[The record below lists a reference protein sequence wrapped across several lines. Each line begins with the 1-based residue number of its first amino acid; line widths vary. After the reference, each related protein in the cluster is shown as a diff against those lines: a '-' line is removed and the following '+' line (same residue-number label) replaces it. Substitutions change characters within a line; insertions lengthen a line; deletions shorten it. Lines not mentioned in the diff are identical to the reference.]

1 MFSAQLGEATAEN
14 ADGRETSAITGRSQV
29 MHDTYICIYIY
40 VYIYTY
46 AVTYVIYKRRD
57 VETQT
62 FLALPRVVGFTF
74 GFFGNDRAA
83 PVDAALLILCTT
95 YIHTSRIRICDS
107 FWLHNA

>member
-1 MFSAQLGEATAEN
+1 MN
-14 ADGRETSAITGRSQV
+14 AI
-29 MHDTYICIYIY
+29 
-40 VYIYTY
+40 
-46 AVTYVIYKRRD
+46 TYVINRRRD

-62 FLALPRVVGFTF
+62 FLAPPRVVGFTF

-83 PVDAALLILCTT
+83 PVDAAFLILCTT